1 MLNLTHRS
9 VYRVK
14 KCCRVPWV

>member
-1 MLNLTHRS
+1 LTHRS

>member
-1 MLNLTHRS
+1 
-9 VYRVK
+9 VYSSI

>member
-1 MLNLTHRS
+1 MHS
-9 VYRVK
+9 AI

>member
-1 MLNLTHRS
+1 